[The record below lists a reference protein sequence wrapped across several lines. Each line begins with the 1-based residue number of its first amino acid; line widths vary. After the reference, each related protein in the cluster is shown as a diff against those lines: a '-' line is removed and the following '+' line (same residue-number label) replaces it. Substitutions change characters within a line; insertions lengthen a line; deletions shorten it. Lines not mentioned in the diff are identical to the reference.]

1 MGFTSDKNSQKLGTG
16 WGMVATKPKLLMH
29 FMYLH
34 NNGVGRGGL
43 QHYLPDRIL
52 KSSPH
57 LNHCFKW
64 VRRPKTAEH

>member
-1 MGFTSDKNSQKLGTG
+1 MGNGCNETET
-16 WGMVATKPKLLMH
+16 LMH